1 MSQRA
6 MDWVMAVVG
15 SIVSFALSWPFWR
28 DFEYWAESETM
39 WIVYFVVGFGFAVYV
54 FYVFIACLRTLF
66 QHAGIEQS
74 DAIKAARD
82 RAGEP

>member
-6 MDWVMAVVG
+6 MDWLIAVVG

-39 WIVYFVVGFGFAVYV
+39 WIIYFVVGFILAVYV
-54 FYVFIACLRTLF
+54 FYVFIAGLRTLF
-66 QHAGIEQS
+66 QHAVIEQS
-74 DAIKAARD
+74 DAAKAAQD